1 MAIDLICR
9 KIGMTQLFLDNGK
22 CVPVTVLDASPNTVV
37 DIKTEER
44 DNYTALQLGAGERK
58 ESRFGKAELGHF
70 KKKNVEPTQ
79 TLLECR
85 ITAEEAGEFEIGQK
99 VDCSI
104 FTEGQNVDVHGTS
117 KGRGYSGVVKRHGFK
132 IKKMTHGTH
141 EAFRHGGAIG
151 AGSSPGKVIKG
162 MKMPGQLGNARDT
175 MTNLKIEK
183 IDAEKNL
190 IFVRGGVPG
199 HNDAIVCV
207 RDALQ
212 GK

>member
-1 MAIDLICR
+1 VAIDLICR

-44 DNYTALQLGAGERK
+44 DSYTALQLGAGERK
-58 ESRFGKAELGHF
+58 ESRFDKAELGHF

-79 TLLECR
+79 ILLESR

-99 VDCSI
+99 IDCSI

-132 IKKMTHGTH
+132 IKKRTHGTH

-162 MKMPGQLGNARDT
+162 MKMPGQLGNARVT

-199 HNDAIVCV
+199 HNDGIVCV
-207 RDALQ
+207 RDAFQ